1 MLLPQYS
8 VQRARFLATAESKG
22 AVMTSY
28 PHPLP
33 GPQGENLYT
42 DVARVG
48 PVTASRLMLVVSGT
62 HGVEGYYGSDCQIA
76 WLDTLALVPRRLYLS
91 PFTIP
96 FWSV

>member
-33 GPQGENLYT
+33 GPQGKIST
-42 DVARVG
+42 RMWRG
-48 PVTASRLMLVVSGT
+48 
-62 HGVEGYYGSDCQIA
+62 
-76 WLDTLALVPRRLYLS
+76 
-91 PFTIP
+91 
-96 FWSV
+96 

>member
-1 MLLPQYS
+1 
-8 VQRARFLATAESKG
+8 
-22 AVMTSY
+22 MTSY

-76 WLDTLALVPRRLYLS
+76 CWIRWMKKRCLTPQYC
-91 PFTIP
+91 
-96 FWSV
+96 